1 MSFVIDESKV
11 RRLLE
16 KTGGKAYTV
25 TVSNLGASVEHFPHP
40 LFSSGVFS
48 TVSAALP
55 SMSSDTRDKLSDLR
69 QRIVES
75 GTRLMTTEELDNE
88 IAERKGRLD

>member
-16 KTGGKAYTV
+16 KMGGKPYTV
-25 TVSNLGASVEHFPHP
+25 TASNLGASVEHFPPP

-75 GTRLMTTEELDNE
+75 GTRLMTTEELDSE
-88 IAERKGRLD
+88 IAER